1 MDNSNKVTALRPAS
15 RLPGEA
21 ELADKPLVDKSL
33 VDKQQADEQ
42 LALAVARAQAGDKA
56 AFAQIYR
63 SQHRRVYA
71 LCVRLLGDRQL
82 AEELAQDAFIKAWQ
96 QLHSFRGDAKFS
108 TWLHRVTV
116 NAVISYQR
124 KHKSWLRWLKTGS
137 GDDEIPESLLHE
149 TPGEARDLE
158 AAIATLPERARQ
170 VFVLMDIEGYSHEET
185 ATLLGIAEGTSKA
198 QLFRAR
204 ELLRKCLA

>member
-1 MDNSNKVTALRPAS
+1 MYGTAAAEASHLDATSIGPGKVMPLRPVT
-15 RLPGEA
+15 R
-21 ELADKPLVDKSL
+21 ELTE
-33 VDKQQADEQ
+33 QEQADEQ
-42 LALAVARAQAGDKA
+42 LALAVARAQTGDKA

-82 AEELAQDAFIKAWQ
+82 AEELTQDAFIKAWQ
-96 QLHSFRGDAKFS
+96 QLHSFRGEAKFS
-108 TWLHRVTV
+108 TWLHRVTA

-124 KHKSWLRWLKTGS
+124 KHSPWLRWLKKGS
-137 GDDEIPESLLHE
+137 GDDEIPESLMHE

-158 AAIATLPERARQ
+158 AAIAKLPVRARQ
-170 VFVLMDIEGYSHEET
+170 VFVLMDIEGYSHDET
-185 ATLLGIAEGTSKA
+185 AAMLGIAEGTSKA

-204 ELLRKCLA
+204 ELLRAMLA

>member
-1 MDNSNKVTALRPAS
+1 MDPTTTGAANVMPLRPAA
-15 RLPGEA
+15 R
-21 ELADKPLVDKSL
+21 ELTEQAL
-33 VDKQQADEQ
+33 ADEQ
-42 LALAVARAQAGDKA
+42 LALAVARAQTGDKA

-82 AEELAQDAFIKAWQ
+82 AEELTQDAFIKAWQ
-96 QLHSFRGDAKFS
+96 QLHSFRGEAKFS
-108 TWLHRVTV
+108 TWLHRVTA

-124 KHKSWLRWLKTGS
+124 KHSPWLRWLKKGS
-137 GDDEIPESLLHE
+137 GDDEIPESLMHE

-158 AAIATLPERARQ
+158 AAIAKLPVRARQ
-170 VFVLMDIEGYSHEET
+170 VFVLMDVEGYSHEET
-185 ATLLGIAEGTSKA
+185 AAMLGIAEGTSKA

-204 ELLRKCLA
+204 ELLRASLA